1 MQDFVS
7 GHPDLIASFS
17 SFNDGSFAVASLI
30 SFSLGFETGRLEV
43 SKWTCSAI
51 SSSMLP
57 YAVSGSGALESIS
70 GSTNSFPG
78 LYSKV

>member
-1 MQDFVS
+1 M
-7 GHPDLIASFS
+7 
-17 SFNDGSFAVASLI
+17 ASLI
-30 SFSLGFETGRLEV
+30 CSSLGFETGRLEA

-57 YAVSGSGALESIS
+57 HAVSGSGALESMS